1 MKKNL
6 ISVAIL
12 ALLLVNLV
20 LTGIMAFSVL
30 STNKKTAQLVSDI
43 ATTINLEIETNNP
56 TEEVAPD
63 KVSMKNIET
72 FTISDMTI
80 PLKRGVD
87 DKDHYMLAS
96 VALSMNKEH
105 PDFLEYGSALQEDL
119 IRGEIIKTIS
129 GYTLEEVKAN
139 AGVLCEEILKKIQTL
154 YESDFI
160 FDVTFSSTLYQ

>member
-20 LTGIMAFSVL
+20 LTGIMAFSVM

-43 ATTINLEIETNNP
+43 ATTINLEIATDDP
-56 TEEVAPD
+56 ASEEAPD

-72 FTISDMTI
+72 YTISDMTI
-80 PLKRGVD
+80 PLKKGVD
-87 DKDHYMLAS
+87 EKDHYMLAS

-119 IRGEIIKTIS
+119 IKGEIIKIISSYTID
-129 GYTLEEVKAN
+129 EAKAN
-139 AGVLCEEILKKIQTL
+139 TGVLCEEILKKIQAL